1 MAAYGGSALL
11 SLTPP
16 KGFEPLFIDDYYSLI
31 EWLRNVPVRS
41 AAGTVYFHT
50 GVGLLDSVNQR
61 TLLAQEDS
69 SIVIRNN
76 NQEKIKLEFHQQ
88 LIGGKS
94 NQTLQIENIVMEDAP
109 TLIQNGFYDIL
120 AILENGIGEIS
131 KNSTV
136 KINGLL
142 TDVTSVLII
151 PYGTTLILPNNF
163 IFDGKSIIL
172 KGSIVG
178 AQKMIL
184 KNSAILNIYPNSSW
198 ISLKT
203 YNKKDFNNNNCR
215 NVFNISSVFLED
227 QSSIQIRS
235 NDSYE
240 KEISI
245 FYFGTLNIRSKRILK
260 FICLLF
266 YSFIY
271 LFVDFLI
278 IYQFIHSLLFLF
290 YSFNLFFFV
299 TFWIISFVSCILF
312 SKRYFHLL

>member
-163 IFDGKSIIL
+163 VFDGKSIIL
-172 KGSIVG
+172 KGIIVG
-178 AQKMIL
+178 AQKTIL
-184 KNSAILNIYPNSSW
+184 RNSAILNIYPNSSW
-198 ISLKT
+198 ISQKT
-203 YNKKDFNNNNCR
+203 YNNKDFNKNNYR
-215 NVFNISSVFLED
+215 NIFNISSMFLQD
-227 QSSIQIRS
+227 QSSVQIRS
-235 NDSYE
+235 NDLYE
-240 KEISI
+240 KEISN
-245 FYFGTLNIRSKRILK
+245 FYFGTLNIRYKRILK
-260 FICLLF
+260 FVCLLF
-266 YSFIY
+266 YLFIY
-271 LFVDFLI
+271 LFIHYFCL
-278 IYQFIHSLLFLF
+278 FI
-290 YSFNLFFFV
+290 NLFIYCFFC
-299 TFWIISFVSCILF
+299 FF
-312 SKRYFHLL
+312 R